1 MNMPEYGCKE
11 IEQLK
16 NAIGNR
22 VDLPMKQLMEIMDK
36 ESEANNKKLNEYYEK
51 NSENAEFIRLMD
63 QKQFLEKN
71 EFKQKEAE
79 FLEKNSTF
87 KDKEYQKK
95 VFNEIFTVVPE
106 GELLKVKGG
115 YAVLKTERRHGRSP
129 NGTFPVLADYT
140 EENGKKVADNLD
152 LDHTKGGVSTEDL
165 KKAIDGIIQYM
176 KDKTL
181 YETNRYVGQGELAI
195 PVKVITEKPMQA
207 AFTINMFREEE
218 SESKMKG
225 WVILVAPNF
234 THDDP
239 KYVDGVFKFYDYE
252 RRIIVIGGSGYNGEV
267 KKAMF
272 SIANHMYPLT
282 GNLSFHCS
290 SVYDPESKEV
300 TLVFGLS
307 GTGKS
312 TVASGIRTSQL
323 LSDDE
328 TGVNLA
334 KKETFNLENG
344 NYYKTGGLLAEPKVL
359 HALEN
364 TDMENGEVAL
374 YENVIIAPD
383 GHVVFGVDP
392 TANGRVS
399 ITLKSLEGAILGG
412 MYPIPKRMIIL
423 SRDVNAIL
431 DPVNLLNREQIVYY
445 LNLGYTS
452 KTPGTE
458 SGITKPIPTYS
469 KWEGGPFY
477 DLKDSIVMEVLLRFL
492 NEYQINAILLNSGEG
507 GGPFGSEENDRF
519 SVDVTLELARSFM
532 SKVFMNHYKE
542 HPEDF
547 EENTL
552 MRTIRPKNIPGISA
566 DILATLNAKKLW
578 EENGYESQYDQAAK
592 ELFAEFRKNAE
603 KSLSHATGDIASI
616 MAAGPVSD

>member
-1 MNMPEYGCKE
+1 MHEYGCKK
-11 IEQLK
+11 IEELK
-16 NAIGNR
+16 EAIGNR
-22 VDLPMKQLMEIMDK
+22 VDLSMKELIPIMDE
-36 ESEANNKKLNEYYEK
+36 ESKANNEALNKYYQ
-51 NSENAEFIRLMD
+51 ENPKSAEFIQLMD
-63 QKQFLEKN
+63 QKQFLPKD
-71 EFKQKEAE
+71 EFKKKEAE
-79 FLEKNSTF
+79 FYEKNPSF
-87 KDKEYQKK
+87 KDKEYKKK

-106 GELLKVKGG
+106 GNLLKVKGG
-115 YAVLKTERRHGRSP
+115 YAVLKTERRAGRSP
-129 NGTFPVLADYT
+129 NGTFPVLSDYT
-140 EENGKKVADNLD
+140 EENGKKVEENLD
-152 LDHTKGGVSTEDL
+152 IEHTKGGVSTEVL
-165 KKAIDGIIQYM
+165 ADGIDRIVNYL

-207 AFTINMFREEE
+207 AFTMNMFREDEP
-218 SESKMKG
+218 ESKMKG
-225 WVILVAPNF
+225 WVILVAPGY

-267 KKAMF
+267 KKGMF

-312 TVASGIRTSQL
+312 TVASGIRTSKL

-328 TGVNLA
+328 TGVNLE

-359 HALEN
+359 NALEN
-364 TDMENGEVAL
+364 TDLSNGEVAL
-374 YENVIIAPD
+374 YENVIIGPD

-458 SGITKPIPTYS
+458 KGITKPIPTYS

-477 DLKDSIVMEVLLRFL
+477 DLKDSIVMEVLLKFL
-492 NEYQINAILLNSGEG
+492 NEYEINAILLNSGEG

-532 SKVFMNHYKE
+532 GKIFMNHYKE

-552 MRTIRPKNIPGISA
+552 MKTIRPKNIPELK
-566 DILATLNAKKLW
+566 DEILATLNAKKLW
-578 EENGYESQYDQAAK
+578 EKNGYGDQYDEAAK

-603 KSLSHATGDIASI
+603 KSLAHATGDMASI
-616 MAAGPVSD
+616 LAAGPVSS